1 MKGKKGNMAK
11 RAREKNGYIIR
22 TLDLGNL
29 YMDQH
34 KETLEAM
41 MGHVQWP
48 PLAPFNRDIY

>member
-1 MKGKKGNMAK
+1 MAK
-11 RAREKNGYIIR
+11 RASEKNGYIIG
-22 TLDLGNL
+22 TLDDGNL

-48 PLAPFNRDIY
+48 PLGPFNYRDIY